1 MRACV
6 HDSIVSDDWTPSTQ
20 ADARRILARRVR
32 VLAVAVSMPF
42 FTSVTRHTRHTQMQ
56 IVSVPGD
63 GNCLYHA
70 LLFALHNMGLAHDHR
85 SYPSLKSAI
94 MDHMWNNRGR
104 EGAFVESAGAF
115 KPDGRRDVAF
125 AHMTLQQML
134 QSDGRN
140 VDEYFQVTK
149 PPLLQLHLTRACCDD
164 CCCR

>member
-1 MRACV
+1 
-6 HDSIVSDDWTPSTQ
+6 
-20 ADARRILARRVR
+20 
-32 VLAVAVSMPF
+32 MPF

-94 MDHMWNNRGR
+94 MDHMWNNRWR
-104 EGAFVESAGAF
+104 QGAFVESAGAF